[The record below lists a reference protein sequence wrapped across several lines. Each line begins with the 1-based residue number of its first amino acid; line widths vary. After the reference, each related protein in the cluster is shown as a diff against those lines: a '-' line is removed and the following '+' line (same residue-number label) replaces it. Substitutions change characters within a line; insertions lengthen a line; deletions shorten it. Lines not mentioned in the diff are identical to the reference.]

1 MNGQGEMIPDRGS
14 VRRKEQASTDRLS
27 RPVMTITRPV
37 SDIVTRNDA
46 TGRMPTIHDRNEP
59 ADNLSQHV
67 GRQSQQT
74 TVLMPIRHVQYAA
87 EPFRIRTNLDATADL
102 TSLMQQA

>member
-1 MNGQGEMIPDRGS
+1 
-14 VRRKEQASTDRLS
+14 
-27 RPVMTITRPV
+27 MTITRPV

-67 GRQSQQT
+67 GRQSQQA
-74 TVLMPIRHVQYAA
+74 TVLMPIRHVQYPA
-87 EPFRIRTNLDATADL
+87 EPFRIRVDVDETTDL

>member
-1 MNGQGEMIPDRGS
+1 MNGQGEMIPDRGKRPEKGAG
-14 VRRKEQASTDRLS
+14 VHGRLS

-46 TGRMPTIHDRNEP
+46 TGRMPTIHDRNEL

-67 GRQSQQT
+67 GRQPQQA

-87 EPFRIRTNLDATADL
+87 EPFRIRTNLDETADL

>member
-46 TGRMPTIHDRNEP
+46 TGRIPTIHERNEP

-67 GRQSQQT
+67 GRQLQQT
-74 TVLMPIRHVQYAA
+74 TVLMPVWHVQDVA
-87 EPFRIRTNLDATADL
+87 EPFRIRMDGETDAPG
-102 TSLMQQA
+102 QH